1 LNVIIPE
8 VVSLVSQCEQFRA
21 EPYQDNGNQL
31 AIGFGHSTSAGP
43 PEVTPDLRVTYEEAV
58 EILRADLERF
68 AKVLRR
74 YFDRYAAG
82 VVLTDYQFGGCLS
95 LTFNM
100 GTGAFKASRV
110 LELIR
115 TSKFQDAAIAFT
127 DYRKA
132 KHKVTGELV
141 ELRGLLRRRLHEA
154 DLFSTKE
161 TDLIHPYRKV

>member
-1 LNVIIPE
+1 VNVILPE
-8 VVSLVSQCEQFRA
+8 VVSLVSQWEQFRA

-43 PEVTPDLRVTYEEAV
+43 PEVTPELRVTYDEAV

-74 YFDRYAAG
+74 YMVRYAPG
-82 VVLTDYQFGGCLS
+82 VELNHYNFGGCLS

-100 GTGAFKASRV
+100 GCGAFKNSRV
-110 LELIR
+110 MAFIR
-115 TSKFQDAAIAFT
+115 DGKFHEAAIAFT

-132 KHKVTGELV
+132 KHKVTGEMV

-161 TDLIHPYRKV
+161 TDLINPYRKV